1 VGGDRRFAVLGLG
14 GFGSAAAY
22 RLAKRAHGDVVGFEQ
37 FELGHGR
44 GASEDHSRII
54 RRSYHTPGYVRLAD
68 AAYRAWGEVESDAGE
83 RLIERTGGIDLWPAG
98 AAIPMA
104 DYTASLEACGVPFD
118 LLDATE
124 IRRRWPQWRLPDD
137 VRGMYQADGGIVAAS
152 RANAAHR
159 RLAREHGAEL
169 RSNTPV
175 TAIRSLRGEVVLEAG
190 GDTYRCE
197 TLVVTADAWTN
208 QVLSLLGAGQL
219 PLTVTREQVTYFDA
233 PRPEDFA
240 PGRFPIWIWM
250 DDPSFYG
257 FPAFGEAG
265 PKVGQDV
272 GGPEIDVA
280 ERGSDDPPDP
290 VAFDRVERFL
300 ERYLPGALGPVIRT
314 KTCLYTLTPDR
325 DFVLDAVPGHP
336 NVLVALGAAHGF
348 KFAALIGDTLADL
361 ALDGTTGHD
370 VTPFAIDRPALVDE
384 ASRRTFLV

>member
-1 VGGDRRFAVLGLG
+1 
-14 GFGSAAAY
+14 
-22 RLAKRAHGDVVGFEQ
+22 
-37 FELGHGR
+37 
-44 GASEDHSRII
+44 
-54 RRSYHTPGYVRLAD
+54 
-68 AAYRAWGEVESDAGE
+68 
-83 RLIERTGGIDLWPAG
+83 
-98 AAIPMA
+98 
-104 DYTASLEACGVPFD
+104 
-118 LLDATE
+118 
-124 IRRRWPQWRLPDD
+124 
-137 VRGMYQADGGIVAAS
+137 
-152 RANAAHR
+152 
-159 RLAREHGAEL
+159 
-169 RSNTPV
+169 
-175 TAIRSLRGEVVLEAG
+175 
-190 GDTYRCE
+190 
-197 TLVVTADAWTN
+197 VTADAWTN

-233 PRPEDFA
+233 PRPEAFA

-280 ERGSDDPPDP
+280 QRGSDDPPDP

-348 KFAALIGDTLADL
+348 KFAALIGDMLADL

-370 VTPFAIDRPALVDE
+370 VAPFAIDRPALVGE